1 MTEWDRTRRYLVF
14 LVGLMCVSCGVALIT
29 KADLGT
35 SPIAAIPYS
44 LTLILPVMTMGRWM
58 IVFNLLLVLLQLALL
73 RRAAD
78 WRDLALQSVIT
89 LGFGSLV
96 DVALTALRAVV
107 PGSYPEKLGLLL
119 IGCCVL
125 ALGAWLEV
133 VADVVMLPGDA
144 FTRVLARV
152 TGIEFGKVRVVSDV
166 TMSAIAA
173 ALCLVFLRALVGV
186 REGTLI
192 SALLVGNII
201 RAYARLLGPLAR
213 RLVGEKT
220 GKTTEKA

>member
-1 MTEWDRTRRYLVF
+1 MDRLFQIGAVARMFHLSVGSLRHYEALGLLRPERIDPATGYRYYGPGQFETLNTIRYL
-14 LVGLMCVSCGVALIT
+14 
-29 KADLGT
+29 
-35 SPIAAIPYS
+35 
-44 LTLILPVMTMGRWM
+44 
-58 IVFNLLLVLLQLALL
+58 
-73 RRAAD
+73 RA
-78 WRDLALQSVIT
+78 
-89 LGFGSLV
+89 LV

-107 PGSYPEKLGLLL
+107 PGVYPEKVGLLL

-144 FTRVLARV
+144 FARVLARV

-173 ALCLVFLRALVGV
+173 AMCLAALHALVGV

-213 RLVGEKT
+213 RLVGERS
-220 GKTTEKA
+220 GK

>member
-1 MTEWDRTRRYLVF
+1 MTERDRTRRYLVF
-14 LVGLMCVSCGVALIT
+14 LVGLLCVSCGVALIT

-58 IVFNLLLVLLQLALL
+58 IVFNLFLVLLQLALL

-107 PGSYPEKLGLLL
+107 PGAYPEKLGLLL

-152 TGIEFGKVRVVSDV
+152 TGIEFGKVRVV
-166 TMSAIAA
+166 
-173 ALCLVFLRALVGV
+173 FLRALVGV

-201 RAYARLLGPLAR
+201 RAYARLLGPSAR
-213 RLVGEKT
+213 RLVGERS
-220 GKTTEKA
+220 GK